1 MYFKKQKFCVFGLS
15 SSGRC
20 AAEKLLSLG
29 ATVYVYDE
37 DDSSRIKRTEE
48 ELSKKGAVIVS
59 ADVCDVLKKIDV
71 IVLSPG
77 VKIDHPLLVQAKRNK
92 KRIIGELELGSFF
105 MKAPMI
111 AVTGTNGKTTTCSI
125 TYQALKEAGFE
136 TAALGNYGVP
146 LTINGEKL
154 SAGGVAVVEVSS
166 FQLETVHSFC
176 PHIAVILNV
185 TSDHLDRHYTRENYV
200 YLKSRLLTNLRESE
214 YAVLNFDDTTVRSFG
229 AGLKTNVIWFSQ
241 SEPVGGAY
249 IKEGAFYWF
258 EERLFPVDILP
269 IKGEHNEENALAAI
283 CVLKI
288 LNVDNEVI
296 ARSFANF
303 KGVKHRIELVLS
315 KNGVDYY
322 NDSKS
327 TNVSSTVV
335 AIDAMKKPT
344 VLILGGK
351 DKEQDYAPLFEKIK
365 DSVVRHAVLTGEERY
380 KLLAAANAAGFIG
393 VTVSPS
399 FESAV
404 KIAKIEARGEGAVLL
419 SPATSS
425 FDAFS
430 NYEERGEEFVRIVR
444 EIS

>member
-1 MYFKKQKFCVFGLS
+1 MYFKNQKFCVFGLS

-29 ATVYVYDE
+29 ATVYIYDE
-37 DDSSRIKRTEE
+37 DSSARLTRTAED
-48 ELSKKGAVIVS
+48 LSKNGAIVVTS
-59 ADVCDVLKKIDV
+59 DIGEVLGIVDV

-77 VKIDHPLLVQAKRNK
+77 VRIDHPLLVQAKRNK
-92 KRIIGELELGSFF
+92 KRIIGELELGSYF
-105 MKAPMI
+105 MKAPMV
-111 AVTGTNGKTTTCSI
+111 AVTGTNGKTTTC
-125 TYQALKEAGFE
+125 TLVFEALKAAGVE
-136 TAALGNYGVP
+136 SAALGNYGVP

-154 SAGGVAVVEVSS
+154 SSNGVAVVEVSS
-166 FQLETVHSFC
+166 FQLETVRSFC

-229 AGLKTNVIWFSQ
+229 AGLKTNVIWFSETEKV
-241 SEPVGGAY
+241 SGAY
-249 IKEGAFYWF
+249 VKEGYFYWF
-258 EERLFPVDILP
+258 DERLFSVDTLP
-269 IKGEHNEENALAAI
+269 LKGEHNVENALAAI
-283 CVLKI
+283 CVLKT
-288 LNVDNEVI
+288 LNIDNEVI
-296 ARSFANF
+296 ARSFSEF

-327 TNVSSTVV
+327 TNVSSTIV

-351 DKEQDYAPLFEKIK
+351 DKDQDYAPLFEKIK
-365 DSVVRHAVLTGEERY
+365 HSLVRHAVLTGEERY

-393 VTVSPS
+393 VTVSPG

-430 NYEERGEEFVRIVR
+430 NYEERGEEFARIVR